1 MSDSKQV
8 KQIGQNT
15 AEEFFETILYMTAY
29 NEARSIMQEYTK
41 DIDNPILKEA
51 IESAMS
57 VAVFGAVFYAV
68 QKQEQ
73 IIAKVFDIAEGL
85 ILALVL
91 KSRGVF
97 KKLSGLKGTKLFR
110 KLSFLQGKNQD
121 DLMTA
126 QIVGTYMGLKG
137 NTHAIE
143 KKRS

>member
-97 KKLSGLKGTKLFR
+97 KKLSWFKRG
-110 KLSFLQGKNQD
+110 LSFFVNYLFYRGRIK
-121 DLMTA
+121 M
-126 QIVGTYMGLKG
+126 I
-137 NTHAIE
+137 
-143 KKRS
+143 